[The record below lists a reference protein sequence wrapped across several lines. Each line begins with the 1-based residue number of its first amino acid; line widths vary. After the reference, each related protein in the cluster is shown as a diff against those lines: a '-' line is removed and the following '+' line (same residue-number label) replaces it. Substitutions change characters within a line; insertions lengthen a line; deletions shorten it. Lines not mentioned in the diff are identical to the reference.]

1 MTTPAELSSS
11 FMPHGQC
18 FLWDPGVLW
27 LNVTSDVAITAAY
40 YVISAALFVFLW
52 KRKDVPFAW
61 MFALFGLFI
70 FACGTTH
77 AIHVWTVWRPDY
89 WAEGLVKAGTAVLSL
104 STGLLLFPL
113 LPKAMA
119 LRSPTDLEQLNGE
132 LRRALEDRQQAIER
146 LQQSEAALRD
156 RTEVLTMQREQL
168 RHLEKEAKLR
178 TVIESV
184 PNGIIMVNERGII
197 TLCNSEAE
205 RMFGYERDELLGRR
219 VEILVPLKVREKHPE
234 YRDSFLQNPSKRQMG
249 AGRDLSGIRK
259 DGTEI
264 PVEIGLNHI
273 DSDEGLFVVASI
285 VDITERKKQEEKF
298 RTIVESVPNGII
310 MVDTTGTITLS
321 NSEAEKLFGYER
333 GELLGKKVESL
344 VPFRYHGYH
353 TQDRERFIAQPQ
365 KRQMGAGRDL
375 SGLCKDGTQ
384 IPVEIGLNPI
394 ETPEG
399 RFVLASIV
407 DITERKAVDDK
418 LHQAYDE
425 VQQKNREMEQFVYT
439 VSHDLKAP
447 LVTSIS
453 FIKFLRE
460 DVAQG
465 KMDAA
470 ADSLQ
475 RLEKAHRRM
484 QELINDLLQVS
495 RLGRVEL
502 KLESVAIR
510 EVVKEIIQNA
520 AELLPGTNVRV
531 DMSPDLPVVMA
542 DSNRVAQVFQNL
554 IGNAMKYASDGP
566 DPVVQI
572 FSADV
577 GEEIHLCVKDNGP
590 GIDPQYHAKI
600 FGLFQRLDSS
610 KEGTGVGLTIV
621 SRIMQLHG
629 GRVWVQSEL
638 GHGAEFWLAFPKSK
652 GR

>member
-1 MTTPAELSSS
+1 
-11 FMPHGQC
+11 
-18 FLWDPGVLW
+18 
-27 LNVTSDVAITAAY
+27 
-40 YVISAALFVFLW
+40 
-52 KRKDVPFAW
+52 
-61 MFALFGLFI
+61 
-70 FACGTTH
+70 
-77 AIHVWTVWRPDY
+77 
-89 WAEGLVKAGTAVLSL
+89 
-104 STGLLLFPL
+104 
-113 LPKAMA
+113 
-119 LRSPTDLEQLNGE
+119 
-132 LRRALEDRQQAIER
+132 
-146 LQQSEAALRD
+146 
-156 RTEVLTMQREQL
+156 
-168 RHLEKEAKLR
+168 
-178 TVIESV
+178 
-184 PNGIIMVNERGII
+184 
-197 TLCNSEAE
+197 
-205 RMFGYERDELLGRR
+205 
-219 VEILVPLKVREKHPE
+219 
-234 YRDSFLQNPSKRQMG
+234 
-249 AGRDLSGIRK
+249 
-259 DGTEI
+259 
-264 PVEIGLNHI
+264 
-273 DSDEGLFVVASI
+273 
-285 VDITERKKQEEKF
+285 
-298 RTIVESVPNGII
+298 
-310 MVDTTGTITLS
+310 
-321 NSEAEKLFGYER
+321 
-333 GELLGKKVESL
+333 LLGKKVESL

-375 SGLCKDGTQ
+375 SGLCKDGTE

-418 LHQAYDE
+418 LHQAYEE

-453 FIKFLRE
+453 FIKFLKE
-460 DVAQG
+460 DIAQG
-465 KMDAA
+465 KVDAVP
-470 ADSLQ
+470 DSLQ

-484 QELINDLLQVS
+484 QELISDLLQVS

-520 AELLPGTNVRV
+520 AELLPGTKVRV
-531 DMSPDLPVVMA
+531 DMAPDLPVVRA
-542 DSNRVAQVFQNL
+542 DSNRVAQVFENL

-572 FSADV
+572 FCTDV

-590 GIDPQYHAKI
+590 GIEPQYHAKI